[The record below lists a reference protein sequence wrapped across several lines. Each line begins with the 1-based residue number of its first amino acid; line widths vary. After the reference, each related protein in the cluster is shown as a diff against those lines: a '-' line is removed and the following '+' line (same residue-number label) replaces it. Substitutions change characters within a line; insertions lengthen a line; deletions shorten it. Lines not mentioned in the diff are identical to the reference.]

1 MRVRMSTTSFAYCA
15 ALLIAACVPLLVHA
29 QAASTEPVLS
39 LSKGSGQAYPVKPV
53 RIISPYTAGG
63 LGDILPRALGAGL
76 TEQLGQQFVVENRPG
91 ASQIIG
97 AQLAAKA
104 AADGYTLFL
113 GSVTSLAINVSTQ
126 KNLPY
131 DPMRD
136 FAPVSLCFSTPL
148 YLVVN
153 PVVPAHTV
161 KALIALARARPGKLT
176 FASGGAGS
184 SNHLAG
190 ELFKSMAGVDMVHV
204 PYKGAGPAM
213 IDVIGGHVDMMFEG
227 AGINYAKDG
236 KVRALAVSSARRSP
250 AAPDLPTLHEAGVPG
265 YESTIWFG
273 IVAPSATPAPVVG
286 RLSQEIVKALAQPV
300 MRERVPAVNL
310 IGTTPE
316 AFAVHIRAEIPKWRK
331 VIESA
336 RISFD

>member
-1 MRVRMSTTSFAYCA
+1 MVMSISRQRCRILV
-15 ALLIAACVPLLVHA
+15 ALLCGGVSAA
-29 QAASTEPVLS
+29 QAQTIPAP
-39 LSKGSGQAYPVKPV
+39 QAFPVKPV
-53 RIISPYTAGG
+53 RIIVPYPAGG
-63 LGDILPRALGAGL
+63 LGDILPRALGASLG
-76 TEQLGQQFVVENRPG
+76 EQLGQQFIAENRPG
-91 ASQIIG
+91 ASQMIG
-97 AQLAAKA
+97 AQLAAKSA
-104 AADGYTLFL
+104 PDGYTLFF
-113 GSVTSLAINVSTQ
+113 GSVTSLAINVSAQ

-131 DPMRD
+131 DPLRD

-153 PVVPAHTV
+153 PVVPARSV
-161 KALIALARARPGKLT
+161 NELIALVRARPGKLT
-176 FASGGAGS
+176 FASGGPGS

-190 ELFKSMAGVDMVHV
+190 ELFKYLIGGDIVHV

-250 AAPDLPTLHEAGVPG
+250 AAPQLPTMHEAGVPG

-273 IVAPSATPAPVVG
+273 MLAPAATPSAIVN
-286 RLSQEIVKALAQPV
+286 RLSQEMVKALAQPV
-300 MRERVPAVNL
+300 MRERLSAVNL

-316 AFAVHIRAEIPKWRK
+316 EFSAHIRAEIPKWRK

-336 RISFD
+336 KIRFD

>member
-1 MRVRMSTTSFAYCA
+1 MMLRYFVF
-15 ALLIAACVPLLVHA
+15 V
-29 QAASTEPVLS
+29 VLCFNS
-39 LSKGSGQAYPVKPV
+39 LSWAQGPAPVAGQSYPAKPV
-53 RIISPYTAGG
+53 RIIAPYTAGG
-63 LGDILPRALGAGL
+63 LGDIMPRALGASL
-76 TEQLGQQFVVENRPG
+76 TEQLGQQFIVENRPG

-104 AADGYTLFL
+104 APDGYTLFL
-113 GSVTSLAINVSTQ
+113 GSVTSLAINVSAQ
-126 KNLPY
+126 KKLPY
-131 DPMRD
+131 DPLRD

-153 PVVPAHTV
+153 PVVPARSV
-161 KALIALARARPGKLT
+161 KELIALARAQPGKLT
-176 FASGGAGS
+176 FASGGPGS

-190 ELFKSMAGVDMVHV
+190 ELFQSLTGVALVHV

-236 KVRALAVSSARRSP
+236 KVRALAVSSVRRSP
-250 AAPDLPTLHEAGVPG
+250 AAPDLPTLQESGVAG

-273 IVAPSATPAPVVG
+273 IVAPAATPAPLVN

-300 MRERVPAVNL
+300 MRERLPAVNL
-310 IGTTPE
+310 IGTSPE
-316 AFAVHIRAEIPKWRK
+316 AFASHIRAEIPKWRNVTERAK
-331 VIESA
+331 
-336 RISFD
+336 ISFD